1 VKDRLGRVMN
11 DPSFVYGE
19 VYGPMVTVERSI
31 VLLQVR
37 LAQLP
42 PETLTLE
49 FLDEQYS
56 ALLKTLVS
64 SGLCVVTSFTQP
76 TIEKTIWFAHQRS
89 QIDRF
94 RE

>member
-1 VKDRLGRVMN
+1 MN
-11 DPSFVYGE
+11 DPSFVYGK
-19 VYGPMVTVERSI
+19 VYGPMITVERSI

-37 LAQLP
+37 LAQQP
-42 PETLTLE
+42 PETLTLDY
-49 FLDEQYS
+49 LDDQYS
-56 ALLKTLVS
+56 ELLKTLVS

-76 TIEKTIWFAHQRS
+76 TIEKAIWFAHQRA

>member
-1 VKDRLGRVMN
+1 MN

-19 VYGPMVTVERSI
+19 VYGPMITVERSI

-64 SGLCVVTSFTQP
+64 S
-76 TIEKTIWFAHQRS
+76 
-89 QIDRF
+89 
-94 RE
+94 